1 MSPVPITA
9 MFRALVMSSSRNI
22 RAYNRRH
29 HNNRSTPPTVPIGST
44 RSGRMRPSRRSVLG
58 AGLGLAGLGLLRPTA
73 ARAADIRFE
82 SNPFTLGVASG
93 YPEPNAVVLWT
104 RVAPQPFVPG
114 GGMPDA
120 PVAVDWELADDEAF
134 ARVRRSG
141 TTYATPDWAH
151 SVHVEVSGLEPAREY
166 WYRFTS
172 GGARSGAGRARTAG
186 ATSRLKLG
194 VASCQYYEHGYYAAY
209 RALAGADL
217 DLLVHVGDYIYE
229 QRGIARVRTHD
240 APEAYTLDDYR
251 HRYALYKS
259 DADLQR
265 AHAACAWMVTS
276 DDHEVDNDY
285 AGDTSEEGDSGEL
298 FLARRAAAYQAYY
311 EHMPLPRRLLPLGPH
326 QRLYTRRSFGD
337 LVDLHMLDGRQF
349 RSPQACGPEPL
360 VAPCAELY
368 AAQRTMLGAAQE
380 TWLHGALGA
389 SRARWNL
396 LGQQTLFAHFDQ
408 SGEQDLR
415 YWADGWSGYP
425 AARARLV
432 DFLAERRIA
441 NPVVLS
447 GDIHAFLVNDV
458 NRRADDPGSAVVATE
473 LVTTSISSP
482 ARPQADFDRWLP
494 ENGNVRLARSEHRG
508 YLAIDI
514 RPERL
519 RAELVAVD
527 DVAKADSPTRVL
539 ATFDVENGKPGVA
552 R

>member
-1 MSPVPITA
+1 
-9 MFRALVMSSSRNI
+9 
-22 RAYNRRH
+22 
-29 HNNRSTPPTVPIGST
+29 
-44 RSGRMRPSRRSVLG
+44 MRPSRRTVVG
-58 AGLGLAGLGLLRPTA
+58 GGLGLAALSLLRQSGV
-73 ARAADIRFE
+73 RAEDLRFD

-104 RVAPQPFVPG
+104 RLAPEPLVPG

-120 PVAVDWELADDEAF
+120 PVRVEWELADDESF
-134 ARVRRSG
+134 ARVRRRG
-141 TTYATPDWAH
+141 TVYATAEWAH
-151 SVHVEVSGLEPAREY
+151 SVHVEVAGLEPGREY
-166 WYRFTS
+166 WYRFVS
-172 GGARSGAGRARTAG
+172 GGARSALGRTRTAPAPG
-186 ATSRLKLG
+186 NAELKIA
-194 VASCQYYEHGYYAAY
+194 VASCQYYEHGHYAAY
-209 RALAGADL
+209 RAMADADL
-217 DLLVHVGDYIYE
+217 DLIVHVGDYVYE

-240 APEAYTLDDYR
+240 APECYTLEDYR
-251 HRYALYKS
+251 HRHALYKS
-259 DADLQR
+259 DPHLQR

-276 DDHEVDNDY
+276 DDHEVDSDY
-285 AGDTSEEGDSGEL
+285 AGETSEERDAPEL
-298 FLARRAAAYQAYY
+298 FLARRAAAYKAYY
-311 EHMPLPRRLLPLGPH
+311 EHLPMPRRLLPLGAH

-337 LVDLHMLDGRQF
+337 LVDLYMLDGRQF
-349 RSPQACGPEPL
+349 RSPQACLPGPL

-368 AAQRTMLGAAQE
+368 DARRTMLGAAQE
-380 TWLHGALGA
+380 AWLHNMLGA
-389 SRARWNL
+389 SRTRWNL

-408 SGEQDLR
+408 SGEQATR
-415 YWADGWSGYP
+415 YWADGWNGYP

-447 GDIHAFLVNDV
+447 GDIHTFLVNDV
-458 NRRADDPGSAVVATE
+458 NRRADDPDTDIVATE

-508 YLAIDI
+508 YLAIDV

-527 DVAKADSPTRVL
+527 DVTKPDSPTRVI
-539 ATFDVENGKPGVA
+539 AAFEVENGRPGVA